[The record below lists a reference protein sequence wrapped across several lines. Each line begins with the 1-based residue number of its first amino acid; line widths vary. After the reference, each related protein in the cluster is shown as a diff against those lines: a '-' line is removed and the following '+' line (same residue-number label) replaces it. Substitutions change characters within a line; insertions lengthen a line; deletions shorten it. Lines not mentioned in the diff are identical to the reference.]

1 MRIGA
6 GDLQEYTSHGR
17 CCRYFSAVF
26 VCLAGACVSGDKRKA
41 EAELAG
47 TDIASPFLP
56 EALVWQG
63 PKMVGQIFRSL
74 QGCRGLET
82 SILLIERT
90 TSFEILPTQLHPT
103 MAAPSQDKTEV
114 TVIKTA
120 NETAETQTFRVG
132 TRRSLLAR
140 VQADEV
146 VKSLKAQWPQHNFE
160 IHAMSTTGDN
170 NQKTALHKFNEKAL
184 WTQELEVLLDDGSL
198 DLIVHS
204 LKDMPTQLP
213 VELDLTCVTKREDP
227 RDALVLK
234 PTLVGQVKSLKDL
247 PEGAVVGTSSLRRTA
262 QLKRH
267 YPQLQFQ
274 DVRGNI
280 GTRLSKLDDPNSD
293 YSAICIA
300 VAGLD
305 RLGLSSRINSYLSK
319 ANGGML
325 HAVGQGALGIET
337 RKDDKRTIELLSKIG
352 CDRSTRQALAE
363 RQLMR
368 TLEGGCSVPIGVETE
383 WVTKKSDVGV
393 GIKPAEGEGK
403 AEEPE
408 LTDELVMR
416 AIVVSL
422 DGQDAAEI
430 ETRRIVTTH
439 AQANEMGFDAAK
451 QLVAQGADKIL
462 EQVSLNRGIIKDQ
475 GGA

>member
-1 MRIGA
+1 
-6 GDLQEYTSHGR
+6 
-17 CCRYFSAVF
+17 
-26 VCLAGACVSGDKRKA
+26 
-41 EAELAG
+41 
-47 TDIASPFLP
+47 
-56 EALVWQG
+56 
-63 PKMVGQIFRSL
+63 
-74 QGCRGLET
+74 
-82 SILLIERT
+82 
-90 TSFEILPTQLHPT
+90 
-103 MAAPSQDKTEV
+103 MAATATAQDATEV
-114 TVIKTA
+114 TLVKTA
-120 NETAETQTFRVG
+120 NETPNTQTFRVG

-146 VKSLKAQWPQHNFE
+146 VKSLRAQWPEHNFE
-160 IHAMSTTGDN
+160 IHAMSTTGDI

-184 WTQELEVLLDDGSL
+184 WTQELEVLLDDGRL

-213 VELDLTCVTKREDP
+213 VELDLTCITKREDP

-234 PTLVGQVKSLKDL
+234 GTLGGKVKSLKDL

-267 YPQLQFQ
+267 YPQLKFQ

-305 RLGLSSRINSYLSK
+305 RLGLSSRISSYLSK
-319 ANGGML
+319 DNGGML

-337 RKDDKRTIELLSKIG
+337 RKGDKRTIELLSRIG

-383 WVTKKSDVGV
+383 WVTKKSDVGI
-393 GIKPAEGEGK
+393 GIKPAEDYHHLTGAATDGASKESE
-403 AEEPE
+403 AD
-408 LTDELVMR
+408 LTDELIMR

-422 DGQDAAEI
+422 DGQEAAEV
-430 ETRRIVTTH
+430 ETRRLITTH
-439 AQANEMGFDAAK
+439 EQANDFGFDVAK

-462 EQVSLNRGIIKDQ
+462 EQVQLNRGIIKEQ